1 MSIQTE
7 LSRIINAKAAIKAA
21 IDGKGVAVPDATL
34 LDGMAALIESI
45 EAGGG
50 GSSNTIFGVEYK
62 AGSITPAEDLTSFTI
77 PYEDYVIGKNGFLC
91 IVVCRD
97 RTIQKGVKA
106 VVSGTYHGGY
116 SDSATKGIGLNEYE
130 NLSSEIGLN
139 GKMIDGTLKFTAT
152 SKSGYLMA
160 GLTYEWIIFDW
171 SELAV

>member
-1 MSIQTE
+1 MSIASDVT
-7 LSRIINAKAAIKAA
+7 RIESAKAAIKAA
-21 IDGKGVAVPDATL
+21 IEGKGVTVPDATL
-34 LDGMAALIESI
+34 LDGMASLIESI

-77 PYEDYVIGKNGFLC
+77 PYEDYVIGKNAFLC

-106 VVSGTYHGGY
+106 VVSGTYHGDY
-116 SDSATKGIGLNEYE
+116 SDSATKGIGLNDYE
-130 NLSSEIGLN
+130 NVSSEIGLN
-139 GKMIDGTLKFTAT
+139 EKMIDGTLKFTAT